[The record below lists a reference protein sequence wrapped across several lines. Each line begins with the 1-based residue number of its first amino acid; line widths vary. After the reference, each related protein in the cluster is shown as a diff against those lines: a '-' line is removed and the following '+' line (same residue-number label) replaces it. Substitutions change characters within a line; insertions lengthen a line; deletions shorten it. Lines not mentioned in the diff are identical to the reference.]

1 MILAGAGGHA
11 LEVYDIL
18 TTQGKLEQLEV
29 FDQDLAKK
37 FFNQIHPVIHQPD
50 LLESA
55 EFCLGIGSVV
65 FRKYLYELLKHLG
78 KTHFALRGTNSVI
91 SPSAQLNQVD
101 VFQHCFVGPETQLG
115 IGCMVNTGAQVHHEV
130 KVGNF
135 TVINPGAFLLGAV
148 QVGDSCS
155 IGAHATILPGIRIGN
170 GVTVGAGAVVTKSV
184 PDGVTV
190 IGVPARIMKG

>member
-1 MILAGAGGHA
+1 MILLGAGGHA

-18 TTQGKLEQLEV
+18 KTQGKLEQPLEV

-37 FFNQIHPVIHQPD
+37 FFHRTHPIFHQ
-50 LLESA
+50 LEKLGSA

-65 FRKYLYELLKHLG
+65 ARKYLYELFTRLG
-78 KTHFALRGTNSVI
+78 KMHFALRGLNSVI

-101 VFQHCFVGPETQLG
+101 VFHQVFIGPETQLG

-130 KVGNF
+130 KVGAF

-155 IGAHATILPGIRIGN
+155 IGSHATILPGIRIGN
-170 GVTVGAGAVVTKSV
+170 GVTVGAGAVVTKNI

-190 IGVPARIMKG
+190 VGVPARAI

>member
-18 TTQGKLEQLEV
+18 KTARKLEQLEI

-37 FFNQIHPVIHQPD
+37 FFNEIYPIIYQPD

-55 EFCLGIGSVV
+55 EFCLGIGSVDG
-65 FRKYLYELLKHLG
+65 RKYLYELMKRSG
-78 KTHFALRGTNSVI
+78 KVHFVLRGTNSVI

-101 VFQHCFVGPETQLG
+101 VFHHCFIGPQTQLG
-115 IGCMVNTGAQVHHEV
+115 IGCIVNTGAQVHHEV
-130 KVGNF
+130 QVGDF

-148 QVGDSCS
+148 QVGDYCS
-155 IGAHATILPGIRIGN
+155 IGSHATILPGIRIGN

-190 IGVPARIMKG
+190 IGVPARIRKQ